1 MANIGNVSIRLMLK
15 RLWRHLSKRRRQQF
29 LLLLVLMII
38 ASFAEILSIGAVV
51 PFLATLTAPESVMSN
66 PLAQPFIKMLSINE
80 ANELLLPMT
89 VIFSV
94 SILLAATI
102 RLLMIW
108 ANTRLSFAAGADV
121 SLDIY
126 RRTLH
131 QPYRTHISRN
141 SSEIIDGITF
151 KSNSMIYSAILPTLN
166 MISASIML
174 TVILVGLVYMNPAMA
189 ISAFLGFGVIYLVII
204 RLTKTTQKKDSEN
217 IARESVQVIKSLQ
230 EGLGGIRDVLLDA
243 SQNIYCKIYQKSD
256 KSLRR
261 AQGNNYFISQSPRYG
276 MEALGMIL
284 IAGLAYYLTQQ
295 SDGIQTAIPLLGA
308 FALGAQ
314 KLLPILQ
321 QVYSSWSNLRG
332 GQAALRETLALLDQP
347 VDVNLTQPNERLIEF
362 NDSLSFSNASFRYE
376 GEFEYVLNNLNF
388 SIKKGYQVGFIGTTG
403 SGKSTLLDLVMG
415 LLDPTEGNFKV
426 DDIAISSKNK
436 RSWQRRVAHV
446 PQSIYLS
453 DTSVAQNIAFGVD
466 HTDIDYERV
475 KDAAKRA
482 QVDTVIEALPKQYN
496 TFIGERG
503 VRLSGGQRQRIGIAR
518 ALYKNADVIIF
529 DEATSALDSDT
540 EEAVMNAI
548 NHLGGELT
556 ILIIAHR
563 LSTLKKCNLII
574 KLENGNVVGSGA
586 YQDMTS

>member
-1 MANIGNVSIRLMLK
+1 
-15 RLWRHLSKRRRQQF
+15 
-29 LLLLVLMII
+29 MII
-38 ASFAEILSIGAVV
+38 ASFAEILSIGAVL

-80 ANELLLPMT
+80 ASELLLPMT

-102 RLLMIW
+102 RLSMIW

-131 QPYRTHISRN
+131 QPYRVHISRN

-151 KSNSMIYSAILPTLN
+151 KSNSMIYNAILPTLN

-174 TVILVGLVYMNPAMA
+174 TVILATLAYMNPAMA
-189 ISAFLGFGVIYLVII
+189 TSAFLGFGVIYLVII

-217 IARESVQVIKSLQ
+217 IAHESVQVIKSLQ

-321 QVYSSWSNLRG
+321 QVYSSWSSLRG

-347 VDVNLTQPNERLIEF
+347 VDLNLTQPNERLIEF
-362 NDSLSFSNASFRYE
+362 NDALSFSNASFRYE
-376 GEFEYVLNNLNF
+376 GESEYVLNNLNF

-426 DDIAISSKNK
+426 DDIVISSKNK

-496 TFIGERG
+496 TLIGERG

-540 EEAVMNAI
+540 EEAVMNSI

-586 YQDMTS
+586 YQNMTS

>member
-1 MANIGNVSIRLMLK
+1 MANIGNASIRLMLK

-38 ASFAEILSIGAVV
+38 ASFAEILSIGAVL

-80 ANELLLPMT
+80 ASELLLPMT

-102 RLLMIW
+102 RLSMIW

-131 QPYRTHISRN
+131 QPYRVHISRN

-151 KSNSMIYSAILPTLN
+151 KSNSMIYNAILPTLN

-174 TVILVGLVYMNPAMA
+174 TVILATLAYMNPAMA
-189 ISAFLGFGVIYLVII
+189 TSAFLGFGVIYLVII

-217 IARESVQVIKSLQ
+217 IAHESVQVIKSLQ

-321 QVYSSWSNLRG
+321 QVYSSWSSLRG

-347 VDVNLTQPNERLIEF
+347 VDLNLTQPNERLIEF
-362 NDSLSFSNASFRYE
+362 NDALSFSNASFRYE
-376 GEFEYVLNNLNF
+376 GESEYVLNNLNF

-426 DDIAISSKNK
+426 DDIVISSKNK

-496 TFIGERG
+496 TLIGERG

-540 EEAVMNAI
+540 EEAVMNSI

-586 YQDMTS
+586 YQNMTS

>member
-1 MANIGNVSIRLMLK
+1 MANIGNASIRLMLK

-38 ASFAEILSIGAVV
+38 ASFAEILSIGAVL

-80 ANELLLPMT
+80 ASELLLPMT

-102 RLLMIW
+102 RLSMIW

-131 QPYRTHISRN
+131 QPYRVHISRN

-151 KSNSMIYSAILPTLN
+151 KSNSMIYNAILPTLN

-174 TVILVGLVYMNPAMA
+174 TVILAALVYMNPAMA
-189 ISAFLGFGVIYLVII
+189 TSAFLGFGVIYLVII

-217 IARESVQVIKSLQ
+217 IAHESVQVIKSLQ

-321 QVYSSWSNLRG
+321 QVYSSWSSLRG

-347 VDVNLTQPNERLIEF
+347 VDLNLTQPNERLIEF

-376 GEFEYVLNNLNF
+376 GESEYVLNNLNF

-426 DDIAISSKNK
+426 DDIVISSKNK

-586 YQDMTS
+586 YQNMTS

>member
-1 MANIGNVSIRLMLK
+1 MANIGNASIRLMLK

-38 ASFAEILSIGAVV
+38 ASFAEILSIGAVL

-80 ANELLLPMT
+80 ASELLLPMT

-102 RLLMIW
+102 RLSMIW

-131 QPYRTHISRN
+131 QPYRVHISRN

-151 KSNSMIYSAILPTLN
+151 KSNSMIYNAILPTLN

-174 TVILVGLVYMNPAMA
+174 TVILAGLVYMNPAMA
-189 ISAFLGFGVIYLVII
+189 TSAFLGFGVIYLVII

-217 IARESVQVIKSLQ
+217 IAHESVQVIKYLQ

-321 QVYSSWSNLRG
+321 QVYSSWSSLRG
-332 GQAALRETLALLDQP
+332 G
-347 VDVNLTQPNERLIEF
+347 
-362 NDSLSFSNASFRYE
+362 AS
-376 GEFEYVLNNLNF
+376 
-388 SIKKGYQVGFIGTTG
+388 S
-403 SGKSTLLDLVMG
+403 
-415 LLDPTEGNFKV
+415 
-426 DDIAISSKNK
+426 
-436 RSWQRRVAHV
+436 
-446 PQSIYLS
+446 
-453 DTSVAQNIAFGVD
+453 
-466 HTDIDYERV
+466 
-475 KDAAKRA
+475 
-482 QVDTVIEALPKQYN
+482 
-496 TFIGERG
+496 
-503 VRLSGGQRQRIGIAR
+503 IAR
-518 ALYKNADVIIF
+518 NACFVR
-529 DEATSALDSDT
+529 SA
-540 EEAVMNAI
+540 
-548 NHLGGELT
+548 
-556 ILIIAHR
+556 
-563 LSTLKKCNLII
+563 C
-574 KLENGNVVGSGA
+574 
-586 YQDMTS
+586 

>member
-1 MANIGNVSIRLMLK
+1 MANIGNASIRLMLK

-38 ASFAEILSIGAVV
+38 ASFAEILSIGAVL

-80 ANELLLPMT
+80 ASELLLPMT

-102 RLLMIW
+102 RLSMIW

-131 QPYRTHISRN
+131 QPYRVHISRN

-151 KSNSMIYSAILPTLN
+151 KSNSMIYNAILPTLN

-174 TVILVGLVYMNPAMA
+174 TVILAALVYMNPAMA
-189 ISAFLGFGVIYLVII
+189 TSAFLGFGVIYLVII

-217 IARESVQVIKSLQ
+217 IAHESVQVIKSLQ

-321 QVYSSWSNLRG
+321 QVYSSWSSLRG

-347 VDVNLTQPNERLIEF
+347 VDLNLTQPNERLIEF

-376 GEFEYVLNNLNF
+376 GESEYVLNNLNF

-426 DDIAISSKNK
+426 DDIVISSKNK

-518 ALYKNADVIIF
+518 ALYKNAAVIIF

-586 YQDMTS
+586 YQNMTS